1 MKKTWLF
8 VSLIALFVLSACSVP
23 VQSADISGQ
32 NAVQPPVQTVVQQV
46 PPSESRTITVTGRG
60 QVTLTP
66 DLAYVNIGVH
76 SESPDVGE
84 ALNENNQKSQDV
96 ASVIQE
102 LGVSPQDIQ
111 TSSFNIYPQQQ
122 WDPQTGQSTGTTFSV
137 DNTVNVTVRDLQ
149 IIGQLLDVVVQS
161 GANSINGISFDV
173 EDKSEAQSQ
182 ARQLAVD
189 SARSQAQELAQAA
202 GVSLGELQSITVNPQ
217 GYMGPVYEG
226 RGGMAQDVAQVPIAA
241 GQILITVDVS
251 ASFIIE

>member
-8 VSLIALFVLSACSVP
+8 VSLIALIVLSACSVP
-23 VQSADISGQ
+23 VQSMGASEQ
-32 NAVQPPVQTVVQQV
+32 NAAQPPAQAAS
-46 PPSESRTITVTGRG
+46 SEPRTITVSGRG
-60 QVTLTP
+60 QVTLAP
-66 DLAYVNIGVH
+66 DLAYINIGVH

-96 ASVIQE
+96 AAVIQE

-111 TSSFNIYPQQQ
+111 TSSFNIYPQPQ
-122 WDPQTGQSTGTTFSV
+122 WDPQTGQTTGTIYAV

-149 IIGQLLDVVVQS
+149 MIGQLLDVVVQS

-173 EDKSEAQSQ
+173 EDKTAAESQ

-189 SARSQAQELAQAA
+189 NARAQAQELAQMT
-202 GVSLGELQSITVNPQ
+202 GVSLGALQSLTVNPQ
-217 GYMGPVYEG
+217 GYIGPVYEG
-226 RGGMAQDVAQVPIAA
+226 RGGMAQDLAAVPIAA
-241 GQILITVDVS
+241 GQIVITVDVN